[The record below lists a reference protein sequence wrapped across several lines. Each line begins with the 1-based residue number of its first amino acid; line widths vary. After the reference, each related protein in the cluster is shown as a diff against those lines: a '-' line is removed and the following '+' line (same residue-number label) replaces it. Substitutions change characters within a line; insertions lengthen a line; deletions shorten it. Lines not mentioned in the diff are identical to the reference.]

1 MATKLPELVCSTI
14 TSDSIS
20 DLIARVTGFQNVEA
34 EYVAAINTIERSWLT
49 NTPCVMVFSIVT
61 LEKLK
66 IYERSKRGTC

>member
-34 EYVAAINTIERSWLT
+34 EYVAAINTIEAEYVWLPST
-49 NTPCVMVFSIVT
+49 
-61 LEKLK
+61 
-66 IYERSKRGTC
+66 R

>member
-49 NTPCVMVFSIVT
+49 NTPCVMVSSIVT